1 MHVLFAATS
10 SSSSGSAA
18 GLVVPLVLMGGLFY
32 FLLIRPQQR
41 RTRAQ
46 RDLASELS
54 IGDEVLTLGGMYGT
68 VKDVEDESVTV
79 EISPG
84 TNVRMLKQGIARRLT
99 EDEEEFEEQESEEE
113 PGTSP

>member
-1 MHVLFAATS
+1 
-10 SSSSGSAA
+10 
-18 GLVVPLVLMGGLFY
+18 
-32 FLLIRPQQR
+32 
-41 RTRAQ
+41 
-46 RDLASELS
+46 
-54 IGDEVLTLGGMYGT
+54 MYGT
-68 VKDVEDESVTV
+68 VKDVDDESVTV